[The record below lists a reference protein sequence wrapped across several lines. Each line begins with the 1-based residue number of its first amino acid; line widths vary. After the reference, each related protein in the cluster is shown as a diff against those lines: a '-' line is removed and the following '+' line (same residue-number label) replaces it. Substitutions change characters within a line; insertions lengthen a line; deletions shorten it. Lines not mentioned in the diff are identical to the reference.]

1 MSYDTKASFV
11 LSFVFDA
18 GDKLASLRGETFE
31 LESFGLRPKVCHFC
45 FLVLAS
51 QQSISD
57 HSLLQHS
64 EKKGDEHDDVEY
76 FDVTR
81 VYKKG
86 PVSDAAS

>member
-45 FLVLAS
+45 QETTNFRGLNRLNFS
-51 QQSISD
+51 NFRGHGRLTRQD
-57 HSLLQHS
+57 M
-64 EKKGDEHDDVEY
+64 
-76 FDVTR
+76 FD
-81 VYKKG
+81 
-86 PVSDAAS
+86 

>member
-45 FLVLAS
+45 GSTLIQKAGPHSGAS
-51 QQSISD
+51 
-57 HSLLQHS
+57 
-64 EKKGDEHDDVEY
+64 
-76 FDVTR
+76 
-81 VYKKG
+81 
-86 PVSDAAS
+86 